1 VTQNSVG
8 TDDPALKARQ
18 VIAGDPGRRPL
29 KITFLMAWAYGM
41 GGLVRTTVNT
51 ANHFAAA
58 GHDVT
63 LLTFFR
69 HRDEPFFEIDERV
82 TIRSLMDIRKSAKFG
97 RVEKWQ
103 RSRPTILTPKQEGM
117 HDQFSLRGD
126 YVLWRALR
134 SLDADVLITTRPA
147 FNIAAAMWAPKKTIV
162 IGEDHLNYTKHHA
175 RLRWQM
181 HEWYPRLDAMV
192 TLTDADRQD
201 YDRLLKGAT
210 TVRAIGNAVPAG
222 PHPRSTGFECV
233 VVAAGR
239 VTGQKQFQHM
249 ITAFKEVVEQRPDWV
264 LRIYGDGE
272 AQPRLRSLIEEL
284 RVGDNVFLMGRTK
297 TIEQEFAKASIMAM
311 SSKYEGFPMV
321 ILEAFACGL
330 PVVSYTCPRGPAEMI
345 TSGHDGLLV
354 QNGSPQALA
363 QGLLELINDEELRRK
378 MGENALD
385 SAARHGI
392 EHVAAQWE
400 DLFAELQTNRRRRPS
415 MPFQRA
421 IRRRIGRALPWSRQ
435 RRVRWSK

>member
-1 VTQNSVG
+1 MTQNKVG
-8 TDDPALKARQ
+8 TGDPARETRQ
-18 VIAGDPGRRPL
+18 VTPDGPGRRPL
-29 KITFLMAWAYGM
+29 KITFLMVWAYGM

-69 HRDEPFFEIDERV
+69 HRDEPFFEIDKRV
-82 TIRSLMDIRKSAKFG
+82 TIRTLMDIRKSAKFG
-97 RVEKWQ
+97 RLEKWQ
-103 RSRPTILTPKQEGM
+103 RSRSSVLTPKHETLY
-117 HDQFSLRGD
+117 SKITLRGD

-147 FNIAAAMWAPKKTIV
+147 FNIAAAMWAPKNTIV
-162 IGEDHLNYTKHHA
+162 IGQDHLNYTKHNSK
-175 RLRWQM
+175 LRWQM
-181 HEWYPRLDAMV
+181 REWYPRLDAMV
-192 TLTDADRQD
+192 TLTEADRQD
-201 YDRLLKGAT
+201 YDRLLNGAT
-210 TVRAIGNAVPAG
+210 TVRVIGNAVPAG
-222 PHPRSTGFECV
+222 PHPRSTGLEHA

-239 VTGQKQFQHM
+239 FAGQKQYPHM
-249 ITAFKEVVEQRPDWV
+249 IEAFKEVVEQRPDWV

-272 AQPRLRSLIEEL
+272 AEPKMRSLIEEL
-284 RVGDNVFLMGRTK
+284 QVGDNVFLMGRTK
-297 TIEQEFAKASIMAM
+297 SVDQEFAKASIMAM

-330 PVVSYTCPRGPAEMI
+330 PVVSYECPRGPAEMI

-354 QNGSPQALA
+354 QNGSPHALA
-363 QGLLELINDEELRRK
+363 QGLLELINDGELRRK
-378 MGENALD
+378 MGENALE

-392 EHVAAQWE
+392 DHVAAKWE
-400 DLFAELQTNRRRRPS
+400 DLFAELQTNRRPRPDR
-415 MPFQRA
+415 PFQRA
-421 IRRRIGRALPWSRQ
+421 IRRRIDRVLPWSRQ